1 MLIVQKYGGSS
12 LATTEKIRFVAEKI
26 VERKQAGNQLI
37 VIVSAMGK
45 TTDSLI
51 NLAKEIHSSPPDREM
66 DLLLSTGELVSVALL
81 CMAVENLGESAEG
94 MTGYFAGIQTD
105 NFHTKA
111 CIQQIEPSRVIK
123 ELNNG
128 NIVIIAGF
136 QGISSENTIT
146 TLGRGGSDL
155 TAIAIASAVKAHLCE
170 TYTDVEGIFTADPK
184 IVPEAK
190 LIPEISYNELLEMA
204 STGAKVMQSRA
215 VEFAKRYDVPF
226 AVKSTFG
233 KEGGTMVKEISLK
246 EGADVSSVSLDEKQ
260 AKITILKVPDTPGI
274 AAKIFSALGKENI
287 NVDVIVQNISKEN
300 FTDISFTVNIVEVEK
315 TMKIAK
321 AITKE
326 LNAAEV
332 IHDTEIAKVS
342 IIGIGMMNHPGV
354 AGRMFETL
362 AKENINIKMISTSEI
377 KISCVVS
384 KSDGT
389 KALKSLH
396 KEFIQ

>member
-1 MLIVQKYGGSS
+1 
-12 LATTEKIRFVAEKI
+12 
-26 VERKQAGNQLI
+26 
-37 VIVSAMGK
+37 
-45 TTDSLI
+45 
-51 NLAKEIHSSPPDREM
+51 
-66 DLLLSTGELVSVALL
+66 
-81 CMAVENLGESAEG
+81 
-94 MTGYFAGIQTD
+94 
-105 NFHTKA
+105 
-111 CIQQIEPSRVIK
+111 
-123 ELNNG
+123 
-128 NIVIIAGF
+128 
-136 QGISSENTIT
+136 
-146 TLGRGGSDL
+146 
-155 TAIAIASAVKAHLCE
+155 
-170 TYTDVEGIFTADPK
+170 
-184 IVPEAK
+184 
-190 LIPEISYNELLEMA
+190 
-204 STGAKVMQSRA
+204 
-215 VEFAKRYDVPF
+215 
-226 AVKSTFG
+226 
-233 KEGGTMVKEISLK
+233 
-246 EGADVSSVSLDEKQ
+246 
-260 AKITILKVPDTPGI
+260 VPDTPGI